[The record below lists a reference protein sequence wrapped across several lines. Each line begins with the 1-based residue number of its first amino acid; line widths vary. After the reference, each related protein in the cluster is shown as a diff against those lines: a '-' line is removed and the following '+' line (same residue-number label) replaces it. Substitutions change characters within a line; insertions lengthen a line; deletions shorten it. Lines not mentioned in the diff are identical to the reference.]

1 MTVNIAWWDRI
12 FRVLFGGV
20 VALGGLLFARG
31 TDVFGYQAL
40 AIAAALV
47 GLDFVITGA
56 IGFCPL
62 YQKLGRGTARR
73 HGMPLEGDHHA
84 SRA

>member
-1 MTVNIAWWDRI
+1 MTVNIVWWERLL
-12 FRVLFGGV
+12 RVV
-20 VALGGLLFARG
+20 LGGIAIVGAVIAVRE

-47 GLDFVITGA
+47 GLDFVVTGA

-62 YQKLGRGTARR
+62 YHSLGRRGLT
-73 HGMPLEGDHHA
+73 P
-84 SRA
+84 RAEPHS